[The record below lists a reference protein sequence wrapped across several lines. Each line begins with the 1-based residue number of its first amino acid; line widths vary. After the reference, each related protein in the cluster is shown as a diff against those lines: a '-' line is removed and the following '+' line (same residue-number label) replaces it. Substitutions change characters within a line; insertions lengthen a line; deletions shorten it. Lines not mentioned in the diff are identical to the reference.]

1 MYQVAHY
8 IISIGYY
15 IYIDIISI
23 SLTHDDSRVSIC
35 MCSPSPCT
43 LCVSSS
49 KCPRSSRMSPTV
61 DTVHEGV
68 RPYVCTAASI
78 SADVHVVLQVS
89 TLLRL
94 KTWGYALHGVQP
106 RMLEGRS
113 VHGERAAP

>member
-1 MYQVAHY
+1 MAAPAQPLRCHLYVF
-8 IISIGYY
+8 
-15 IYIDIISI
+15 
-23 SLTHDDSRVSIC
+23 
-35 MCSPSPCT
+35 PFPCT

-49 KCPRSSRMSPTV
+49 KCHRSSRMSATV

-78 SADVHVVLQVS
+78 SADAHLVLQVS